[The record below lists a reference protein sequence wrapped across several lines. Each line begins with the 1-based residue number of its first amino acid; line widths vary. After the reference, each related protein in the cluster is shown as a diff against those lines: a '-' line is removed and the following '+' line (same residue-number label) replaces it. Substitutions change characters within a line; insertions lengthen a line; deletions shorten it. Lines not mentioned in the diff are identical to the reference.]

1 MLPISPSKIAHV
13 IINARKFDAEVPGSG
28 QARELRAFIAALN
41 EDEQAAL
48 TALMWIGRETF
59 EPEEFDEAFET
70 AKAEAT
76 APTEDYLLGIPMLAD
91 YLEDGLNAM
100 GISLEEAEDEIH
112 PDGIRGGAAP
122 VRKRTPPGVFCQE
135 KALPF
140 LGKIRH
146 GGAGV

>member
-13 IINARKFDAEVPGSG
+13 IIRARKFDADVPGSG

-48 TALMWIGRETF
+48 TAVMWIGRETY
-59 EPEEFDEAFET
+59 EPEEFDEAFNT

-91 YLEDGLNAM
+91 YLEDGLNAL
-100 GISLEEAEDEIH
+100 GISFEDAEDEIY
-112 PDGIRGGAAP
+112 PT
-122 VRKRTPPGVFCQE
+122 V
-135 KALPF
+135 
-140 LGKIRH
+140 
-146 GGAGV
+146 

>member
-13 IINARKFDAEVPGSG
+13 IIRARKFDAEVPGSG
-28 QARELRAFIAALN
+28 QGRELRAFIAALN

-59 EPEEFDEAFET
+59 EAEEFDEAFET

-100 GISLEEAEDEIH
+100 GISLEEAED
-112 PDGIRGGAAP
+112 GINP
-122 VRKRTPPGVFCQE
+122 TV
-135 KALPF
+135 
-140 LGKIRH
+140 
-146 GGAGV
+146 

>member
-13 IINARKFDAEVPGSG
+13 IIRARKFDADVPGSG
-28 QARELRAFIAALN
+28 QGRELRAFIAALN

-59 EPEEFDEAFET
+59 EPAEFDEAFET

-100 GISLEEAEDEIH
+100 GISLEEAED
-112 PDGIRGGAAP
+112 GINP
-122 VRKRTPPGVFCQE
+122 TV
-135 KALPF
+135 
-140 LGKIRH
+140 
-146 GGAGV
+146 